1 MTTSRSSV
9 EILDD
14 DDGAYRRARMPSDL
28 LRASVAALVGAL
40 GFLVASVLD
49 DIGVG
54 MAIEIIDLFDG
65 LPNALVVTVILAV
78 QLVAWIIPPV
88 VLGLLLAWRRYR
100 RLGLLGLAVAVAL
113 VLAWGTQSGLT
124 SRFSPPDSQVAS
136 PSWICTGDA
145 EGLSAD
151 DPSAV
156 GDVVSAPGGLLGGI
170 LETGAC
176 VPGDGF
182 PSMVYIAGFAAGF
195 SVLTPWLDRRWRRTG
210 WFALI
215 AFLVTR
221 LIDGRLVPI
230 DAVLIAAIG
239 YLVGAVV
246 LLAFK
251 SPDRR
256 PRAADV
262 THSLIDHGIDCV
274 ALERAG
280 TTKTDDRFF
289 IATLAD
295 GARRFV
301 KVRTAEER
309 AGEVLYR
316 LYRMVKLRGFGD
328 ERPFASLRR
337 EVEHEAA
344 VALTAAAAG
353 VRTPQLR
360 RVVDVT
366 PDAMA
371 LVFDAMTGSTL
382 EAVPELSDDDLVAVW
397 KEVATMRH
405 ARIAHRHLSPG
416 NLAYGADGP
425 WVLDF
430 GFAELAAS
438 DGDLAGDIAQLLAT
452 LAPIVGAARAV
463 RSAVEALGQET
474 VATAGP
480 RLQEA
485 ALSTTTIAALKAH
498 KGLLAE
504 LRTELLE
511 GTATAPF
518 ELEKLE
524 RVSVRTVVMAVTLGL
539 AFYFLIP
546 QLAEVDLGDLVGA
559 SWEWFPLVV
568 FFSLLTYVGATIALI
583 GAMPE
588 RLRFTPTLMAQIAA
602 SFFNR
607 IAPAKV
613 GGIAANIRYL
623 QKSGIDPAVAIAGVG
638 LNNLAGV
645 ITHVALLAIFVT
657 TAGRSATDAISLPGA
672 DTVLVVLAV
681 VLAAAGLVM
690 LLPFG
695 RKLWLRRVWPILAK
709 SLGGIGHVA
718 RNPAKLLML
727 FGGSFAITMSYAF
740 ALWYAIAA
748 FDGGIGFV
756 ATTAVYLTGS
766 ALAQAAPTPGGIGAA
781 EAALIAGLTAFG
793 LEPAIAVPAV
803 FLYRLATFWLP
814 VLPGYL
820 SYKRLEHLGAL

>member
-1 MTTSRSSV
+1 VTAGLSSV
-9 EILDD
+9 AIPKDV
-14 DDGAYRRARMPSDL
+14 GYRRARMPSDL
-28 LRASVAALVGAL
+28 LRAGVAAVVAAL
-40 GFLVASVLD
+40 GFLVAGVLD

-54 MAIEIIDLFDG
+54 IAIEVIDLFDG
-65 LPNALVVTVILAV
+65 LPNALVVTLILIV
-78 QLVAWIIPPV
+78 QVVAWIIPPL

-100 RLGLLGLAVAVAL
+100 RLGLVGLAVAVAV

-124 SRFSPPDSQVAS
+124 SRFSPPDSTVSA
-136 PSWICTGDA
+136 PSWVCAADT
-145 EGLSAD
+145 EGLSVD

-156 GDVVSAPGGLLGGI
+156 GDVVTDPGGLLGGI

-210 WFALI
+210 WIALVV
-215 AFLVTR
+215 FLVTR
-221 LIDGRLVPI
+221 VIDGLLVPI
-230 DAVLIAAIG
+230 DALLIAAIG
-239 YLVGAVV
+239 YLIGAVV

-256 PRAADV
+256 PRAVDV
-262 THSLIDHGIDCV
+262 ANALTDHGIDCTTLV
-274 ALERAG
+274 RAE
-280 TTKTDDRFF
+280 TTKDDDRFF
-289 IATLAD
+289 IGILAD
-295 GARRFV
+295 GSKRFV
-301 KVRTAEER
+301 KVRTSEER

-316 LYRMVKLRGFGD
+316 LYRMIKLRGFGD
-328 ERPFASLRR
+328 ERPFTSLRR

-344 VALTAAAAG
+344 VSLTAAAAG

-360 RVVDVT
+360 RVVEVT

-371 LVFDAMTGSTL
+371 LVFDAVAGSTF
-382 EAVPELSDDDLVAVW
+382 ETGAELSDDELA
-397 KEVATMRH
+397 ATWRELGAMRH
-405 ARIAHRHLSPG
+405 ARIAHRHLSPA
-416 NLAYGADGP
+416 NLARDAGGP
-425 WVLDF
+425 WILDF
-430 GFAELAAS
+430 GFAEVAAT

-463 RSAVEALGQET
+463 RSAIETLGAET

-485 ALSTTTIAALKAH
+485 ALSTTTLEALEAH
-498 KGLLAE
+498 EDLLGD

-511 GTATAPF
+511 GTAAPPF

-524 RVSVRTVVMAVTLGL
+524 RVNVRTVVMAVTLGL

-546 QLAEVDLGDLVGA
+546 QLAEVDLGELVGA

-568 FFSLLTYVGATIALI
+568 FFSLLTYVGATIALM

-588 RLRFTPTLMAQIAA
+588 RLRFAPTLMAQIAA

-623 QKSGIDPAVAIAGVG
+623 QKSGIDPPVAIAGVG

-657 TAGRSATDAISLPGA
+657 TAGRSATDVISLPGA
-672 DTVLVVLAV
+672 DTMLLVLAV
-681 VLAAAGLVM
+681 GLAAGGSVM

-695 RKLWLRRVWPILAK
+695 RRLWLHRVWPILVK
-709 SLGGIGHVA
+709 SLGGVARVA
-718 RNPAKLLML
+718 RNPGKLIML
-727 FGGSFAITMSYAF
+727 FGGSLAITMSYAF

-748 FDGGIGFV
+748 FGGGIGFV

-781 EAALIAGLTAFG
+781 EAALITGLTAFG
-793 LEPAIAVPAV
+793 LEAAIAVPAV

-820 SYKRLEHLGAL
+820 SYKRLERLGAL

>member
-1 MTTSRSSV
+1 MTATHV
-9 EILDD
+9 EVRVD
-14 DDGAYRRARMPSDL
+14 DDGTYRRARMPSDL
-28 LRASVAALVGAL
+28 LRASVATLVGIV
-40 GFLVASVLD
+40 GFLVAGALD

-54 MAIEIIDLFDG
+54 IAIEVIDLFDG
-65 LPNALVVTVILAV
+65 LPNALVVTLILAV
-78 QLVAWIIPPV
+78 QVVAWIIPPL

-100 RLGLLGLAVAVAL
+100 RLGLVGLAVVVAL

-124 SRFSPPDSQVAS
+124 SRFSPPDSTVAS
-136 PSWICTGDA
+136 PSWICAADA
-145 EGLSAD
+145 EGLSVD
-151 DPSAV
+151 DPAAV
-156 GDVVSAPGGLLGGI
+156 GDALTAPGGLLGGI

-195 SVLTPWLDRRWRRTG
+195 SVLTPWLDRRWRRAG
-210 WFALI
+210 WIALVV
-215 AFLVTR
+215 FLVTR
-221 LIDGRLVPI
+221 LLDGRLVPI
-230 DAVLIAAIG
+230 DALLIAGIG
-239 YLVGAVV
+239 YLIGAVV
-246 LLAFK
+246 LLVFK

-256 PRAADV
+256 PRASEVAHALV
-262 THSLIDHGIDCV
+262 AHGIDCV
-274 ALERAG
+274 ALERAE
-280 TTKTDDRFF
+280 TTKDDDRFF

-309 AGEVLYR
+309 AAEVLYR

-360 RVVDVT
+360 RVVEIAPGALAIVL
-366 PDAMA
+366 DA
-371 LVFDAMTGSTL
+371 VTGSTVESAPDISDESL
-382 EAVPELSDDDLVAVW
+382 AATWRELGTL
-397 KEVATMRH
+397 RG
-405 ARIAHRHLSPG
+405 ARIAHRHLSPA
-416 NLAYGADGP
+416 NLAYDDGGP
-425 WVLDF
+425 WILDF
-430 GFAELAAS
+430 GFAELTAS

-452 LAPIVGAARAV
+452 LAPVVGASRSV
-463 RSAVEALGQET
+463 RSAVDVLGPET

-485 ALSTTTIAALKAH
+485 ALSTTTMAALKAH
-498 KGLLAE
+498 KGLLEE

-511 GTATAPF
+511 RTATAPF

-524 RVSVRTVVMAVTLGL
+524 RVNVRTVVMAVTLGL

-568 FFSLLTYVGATIALI
+568 FFSLLTYVGATIALM

-623 QKSGIDPAVAIAGVG
+623 QKSGIDPPVAIAGVG
-638 LNNLAGV
+638 LNNLAGI
-645 ITHVALLAIFVT
+645 ITHVSLLAIFVT
-657 TAGRSATDAISLPGA
+657 TAGRSATDVISLPGA
-672 DTVLVVLAV
+672 DTVVVVLAV

-690 LLPFG
+690 VLPFG
-695 RKLWLRRVWPILAK
+695 RRLWLRRVWPILVK
-709 SLGGIGHVA
+709 SLSGMGHVA

-748 FDGGIGFV
+748 FGGGIGFV

-793 LEPAIAVPAV
+793 LEAAIAVPAV

-820 SYKRLEHLGAL
+820 SYKRLERLGAL